1 MAQKIENWQFPI
13 EGIGGKNNKDYSV
26 FLEQAEKEKRS
37 KEDII
42 DRIKERT
49 KFLEIEEA
57 KLAILEENPA
67 SNAKK
72 IEEQQKLVDN
82 INDEVMELSKKIS
95 GMDEKAE
102 LYFEGDEEA
111 IEKLERFKPE
121 IEN

>member
-1 MAQKIENWQFPI
+1 MAQKIENWQFPV
-13 EGIGGKNNKDYSV
+13 EGIGGKNNKGYSA

-49 KFLEIEEA
+49 KFLETEEA
-57 KLAILEENPA
+57 KLAMLEEDST
-67 SNAKK
+67 SNAGE
-72 IEEQQKLVDN
+72 IEKQQKLVDN

-95 GMDEKAE
+95 EIEKKVD
-102 LYFEGDEEA
+102 LYLEGDEGA
-111 IEKLERFKPE
+111 IEKLERFNPG

>member
-1 MAQKIENWQFPI
+1 MAQKIEDWQFPV
-13 EGIGGKNNKDYSV
+13 EGKSEKNGQGYSV

-57 KLAILEENPA
+57 KLAMLEENAA
-67 SNAKK
+67 SNTKEIK
-72 IEEQQKLVDN
+72 EQQKLVNN

-95 GMDEKAE
+95 GIEKE
-102 LYFEGDEEA
+102 VDLYFEDDKGAKE
-111 IEKLERFKPE
+111 ILERFKPE
-121 IEN
+121 IEH